1 MPNGPI
7 KRVGT
12 PLQPVSAEATES
24 KKNLGD
30 VLRNPVEQ
38 PGPAARLGNALLR
51 PIDSERLRDIIDK
64 FRPVAPREFRIEVRR
79 PDDLVVFDL
88 ILKNLKLS
96 AAGVGATSQVEK
108 ENPAQ
113 PGVLVIELPAQ
124 SFGEQAFLDQT
135 GPQGGGS
142 PPKPFPETSGSDP
155 KNTPSSKEPIP
166 NLPSSKIRM
175 AGKSR
180 LAFTMPA
187 AVTALPLTFDAI
199 MAAIRTWP
207 ERRDVLA
214 APDPTRFVVATG
226 GIAGK
231 WLQALVSSDDWS
243 TTSQSV
249 AASLQTSAGAETVQR
264 VSEAAGRIA
273 AHIASTPDSGD
284 TDQLVQNEINAI
296 VQQHPGA
303 QPDDTRSLVTAA
315 LSMKTTETLAS
326 GQFHLGEDAS
336 AISQIPILPII
347 LSPHQPG
354 NDVTALE
361 IPYRLIVSPIESA
374 RWTHRDHPVTDAKS
388 GRTELWHTRLTTS
401 TTDVGPDGQAKIR
414 AVWSPDFPIDPLPLL
429 SPPLPY
435 RMSMDPLDR
444 KMLVQL
450 MAGYDENVAGSRRAY
465 APIAARTHKLM
476 LSSLGGFLDS
486 EGNWSVRPAGVGL
499 EQWRHI
505 ATLGRDHYVRV
516 VYAGYLC
523 PFGHHASLIK
533 VTERTFESQGGNLNH
548 RIAVLRQQFYIVVR
562 EPMKAYANAAN
573 VPGWFDFPLS
583 RVEILTK
590 ITPSLA
596 APDLPVSML
605 PNAGNKIY
613 SAVPPRAAFWPML
626 SSGDFRFKAAA
637 TDVCGNRTTFAMPM
651 LFVGDEANQNNA
663 ALTEILT
670 EYNATAANPRRTAP
684 LGGATVG
691 FTPKKDGA
699 NGDPNL
705 PTTAVV
711 YKASFAN
718 RSVLDPKFD
727 PHFETAQVGIRQI
740 QRLLGQNSSVEVA
753 YPEVYKSGGFGGPNA
768 GEVFLALTTPHEL
781 SFGGGAGEAKS
792 DALGALASPSMAIQG
807 LSRIMGPVAAQPP
820 SGGQTVEQALQDV
833 IGNKFDPTKFFKGA
847 KILGGID
854 LSTILDV
861 VMTLAGADVP
871 KMLSLD
877 LPDRVEAS
885 FDWKTEIKNSDPAH
899 LLVPTAG
906 GKPTI
911 LSMNGKVTA
920 PIANPAVAT
929 FEANAGMTNF
939 KVNLFGFIII
949 WFDGLTFKASRGKKP
964 DVSVDMHP
972 EDTIVFGG
980 PLEFVNELRNV
991 IPSNGFSDPPS
1002 LQVTPSG
1009 IAASYSLS
1017 LPNIGVGIFALS
1029 NVSLGAGFSLPF
1041 DASPM
1046 EVKFNF
1052 SERQNPFS
1060 LTISLFGGG
1069 GFFAIGIGAEGVREI
1084 EAALEFGAA
1093 ISIDLGVASGGV
1105 EVKAGVYFH
1114 WLEAASS
1121 KTVELAGYIRLHGEL
1136 SVLGI
1141 ISVSLTFNLQLS
1153 YLKQGNSSSVWGEAT
1168 LTVEIEILFFSASVS
1183 VQCRREFGGSPA
1195 DPTFAEFLP
1204 APALWADYCSAFA
1217 AE

>member
-1 MPNGPI
+1 MPTGPT
-7 KRVGT
+7 KRAGNQ
-12 PLQPVSAEATES
+12 LQPISGEVTEL
-24 KKNLGD
+24 KTNLRKVLKNPGL
-30 VLRNPVEQ
+30 Q
-38 PGPAARLGNALLR
+38 PGPAPAGNALLQA
-51 PIDSERLRDIIDK
+51 IDPNRLRDIIDK
-64 FRPVAPREFRIEVRR
+64 FRPVPPREFRIEVRR
-79 PDDLVVFDL
+79 PDDFVVFDL

-96 AAGVGATSQVEK
+96 APAVGLIPQVEK

-113 PGVLVIELPAQ
+113 PAVLVVELPAQ

-135 GPQGGGS
+135 GPQGSGS
-142 PPKPFPETSGSDP
+142 PPRQFPETSGSDP
-155 KNTPSSKEPIP
+155 KNTASLKEAIP

-175 AGKSR
+175 SGKSR

-187 AVTALPLTFDAI
+187 GVTALPLTFDAI

-207 ERRDVLA
+207 QRRDLLA
-214 APDPTRFVVATG
+214 APDPAQFVVATG
-226 GIAGK
+226 GISGS
-231 WLQALVSSDDWS
+231 WLQGVVSSNDWS
-243 TTSQSV
+243 TVSQSV
-249 AASLQTSAGAETVQR
+249 AASLQTAAGSDLGER

-273 AHIASTPDSGD
+273 AHIAATPDAGD
-284 TDQLVQNEINAI
+284 ADPLLQNEVNAI
-296 VQQHPGA
+296 VQQHPGSQA
-303 QPDDTRSLVTAA
+303 DDTRSLVTAA
-315 LSMKTTETLAS
+315 LSMKVTETLAS
-326 GQFHLGEDAS
+326 SNLHLGEDAS
-336 AISQIPILPII
+336 ATNRIPFLPII
-347 LSPHQPG
+347 LAPHQPSKE
-354 NDVTALE
+354 VTALE
-361 IPYRLIVSPIESA
+361 MPYRLIISPIESA
-374 RWTHRDHPVTDAKS
+374 RWIHSDHPVTDAKS

-401 TTDVGPDGQAKIR
+401 NTDTGPDGQSKIR
-414 AVWSPDFPIDPLPLL
+414 AIWSPDYPIDPLPLL

-435 RMSMDPLDR
+435 RMSLDPLDR

-465 APIAARTHKLM
+465 APLATRTHKLM

-499 EQWRHI
+499 EQWRHL

-548 RIAVLRQQFYIVVR
+548 RVAVLRQQFYIVVR
-562 EPMKAYANAAN
+562 ELVKTYANAASS
-573 VPGWFDFPLS
+573 PGWFDFPLS

-596 APDLPVSML
+596 APDLPISML
-605 PNAGNKIY
+605 ANAGNKIY
-613 SAVPPRAAFWPML
+613 GAVPPRAAFWPML
-626 SSGDFRFKAAA
+626 SSGDFRFEAAA
-637 TDVCGNRTTFAMPM
+637 TDVCGNRITFAMPM
-651 LFVGDEANQNNA
+651 LFVGDEANQNNT
-663 ALTEILT
+663 ALAEILA
-670 EYNATAANPRRTAP
+670 EYNATTANPRRTAP
-684 LGGATVG
+684 IGGATVG
-691 FTPKKDGA
+691 FTPKKAGA

-711 YKASFAN
+711 YKASFAD
-718 RSVLDPKFD
+718 RSIFDPKFD

-740 QRLLGQNSSVEVA
+740 QRLLGQDSKVEVA
-753 YPEVYKSGGFGGPNA
+753 YPDVYKSSGFGGSNA
-768 GEVFLALTTPHEL
+768 GELFLALTTPHEL
-781 SFGGGAGEAKS
+781 SFGGGANDAKS
-792 DALGALASPSMAIQG
+792 DPLGALASPSMAIQG
-807 LSRIMGPVAAQPP
+807 LSRIMGPVAAEPP

-833 IGNKFDPTKFFKGA
+833 IGNKFDPAKFFKGA

-854 LSTILDV
+854 LSSILEV

-877 LPDRVEAS
+877 LPDRVEAT
-885 FDWKTEIKNSDPAH
+885 FNWMTEIRKSDPAH
-899 LLVPTAG
+899 LLVPAAG
-906 GKPTI
+906 GHPTI

-920 PIANPAVAT
+920 PIANPAAAT
-929 FEANAGMTNF
+929 FEANAEMTNF

-964 DVSVDMHP
+964 DVSVAMHP
-972 EDTIVFGG
+972 EDTVVFGG

-1009 IAASYSLS
+1009 VAASYSLS

-1153 YLKQGNSSSVWGEAT
+1153 YLKQGSSSSVWGEAT

-1204 APALWADYCSAFA
+1204 TPSLWADYCSAFA
-1217 AE
+1217 TE